1 MFKKKST
8 FGQSYQPIRVPPL
21 TFSLKFDKQ
30 KQQIM
35 NTIIINEKPECAGNR
50 IEEHSDLPCQTENI
64 VLPSNKEDHIA
75 DETYLNVNNC
85 SVLLRVTCLNLGKK

>member
-1 MFKKKST
+1 
-8 FGQSYQPIRVPPL
+8 
-21 TFSLKFDKQ
+21 
-30 KQQIM
+30 M

-64 VLPSNKEDHIA
+64 VLPSNKEVHIA

-85 SVLLRVTCLNLGKK
+85 SALLRVPCLNLGKKYLSDLLHSCLGGNFASTRQDVQRISFFGSI